1 MLAQET
7 KPTLLFLLLVHK
19 TQPTLLASV
28 EHNAPEVIDDNEWR
42 SQRRLVNVLL
52 RQTETIEAPRLDAV
66 LLNHLKRVATAAA
79 AVTMPH
85 PISRYSAMLHLNTS
99 PRLAI
104 FYDETFFT
112 A

>member
-1 MLAQET
+1 VLPQET
-7 KPTLLFLLLVHK
+7 KLTFLFLLLVHK

-66 LLNHLKRVATAAA
+66 LLDHLKRVATAAA
-79 AVTMPH
+79 VTIPH